1 MTWIDEAWQ
10 RISANAAKLI
20 AAGSFP
26 VWSDGPSWIT
36 VPYDQRERGVLPHD
50 GSWMV
55 GDVAA
60 IAWFAAWRGGSAAVT
75 QQEALAVSRKLA
87 NRAGLTSFA
96 SVSHM
101 FFRGTLVPQVIGKHA
116 ELAELAAQAAR
127 TVARRFTE
135 IGYMKS
141 FGEPAD
147 AQYLFTTVDDVINL
161 VLPLWH
167 AKQTGDTELETRLVD
182 AAITIGDHVVRPDG
196 SAAQVL
202 LMSRDGAPAG
212 VDTYQ
217 GHSTAG
223 CWSRGQAWGIYGYAM
238 MYRVT
243 RNPIFLDLA
252 DAMASY
258 WIKQVFDDPSPI
270 WDFELRG
277 RDGVVRDSFAAS
289 LAYAG
294 ILELADQSPGPRR
307 VELAGYCRTMAE
319 RLTRQYVLGVAAADL
334 GILSGAALDVP
345 HSHGIGS
352 KVIVGDSYFTETIWR
367 LTQLSD
373 AGHSPTVLPS
383 EQGSS

>member
-10 RISANAAKLI
+10 RISASASRLV

-60 IAWFAAWRGGSAAVT
+60 IAWFAAWRDGSAAVS
-75 QQEALAVSRKLA
+75 QQDALAVSRRLA
-87 NRAGLTSFA
+87 NRTTLTSFA

-101 FFRGTLVPQVIGKHA
+101 FFRGTLVPQVIGQQP
-116 ELAELAAQAAR
+116 ELAELATQAAR

-147 AQYLFTTVDDVINL
+147 ERYLFTTIDDVINL
-161 VLPLWH
+161 VLPLRY
-167 AKQTGDTELETRLVD
+167 AKQTGDIELETRLVE
-182 AAITIGDHVVRPDG
+182 AAITIGHHLVRPDG

-202 LMSRDGAPAG
+202 LMSRDGMPTG

-217 GHSTAG
+217 GHSTHG

-238 MYRVT
+238 MHRLT
-243 RNPIFLDLA
+243 RNRIFLDLA
-252 DAMASY
+252 DAMTSY
-258 WIKQVFDDPSPI
+258 WIKQVQDDPSPI

-294 ILELADQSPGPRR
+294 ILELADQSSEPRR
-307 VELAGYCRTMAE
+307 VELAEYCRTMVE
-319 RLTRQYVLGVAAADL
+319 RLTQRYVLDVPADL

-352 KVIVGDSYFTETIWR
+352 KVIVGDSYFTEAIWR
-367 LTQLSD
+367 LTQLSET
-373 AGHSPTVLPS
+373 GHSPTVLPS
-383 EQGSS
+383 